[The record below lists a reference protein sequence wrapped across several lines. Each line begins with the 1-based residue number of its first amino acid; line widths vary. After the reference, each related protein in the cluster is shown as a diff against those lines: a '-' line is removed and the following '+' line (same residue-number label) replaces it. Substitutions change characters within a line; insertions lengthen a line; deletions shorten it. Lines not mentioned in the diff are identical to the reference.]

1 MITPEEIKLLKQ
13 FLNDEKGLSDEEV
26 DHLAKKLSLIVEQIE
41 LQEEANKKLAEIRE
55 KLDKLDK

>member
-1 MITPEEIKLLKQ
+1 MITPDEVKLLQKY
-13 FLNDEKGLSDEEV
+13 LNDEQVDTKELSK
-26 DHLAKKLSLIVEQIE
+26 LSKKLDLIVEQID